1 MVVLVRDVMEL
12 MSSVVWVNHSSEL
25 SMIIEIV
32 KSTMDFVH
40 AQVDETDF
48 KLEGLGLVLYT
59 CLVLG
64 ELSTVLDCIR
74 IRVSY
79 IYPIVQYIGRYSP

>member
-1 MVVLVRDVMEL
+1 MKL

-48 KLEGLGLVLYT
+48 NLEGLGLVLYT
-59 CLVLG
+59 CLLLR

-74 IRVSY
+74 ICLSY
-79 IYPIVQYIGRYSP
+79 IYPIVQYIGRY